1 MCRFVHCHE
10 LIMGA
15 NIFYTFERGHDYQL
29 LFSSSFDKLYS
40 DSNRYE
46 GQTCV
51 KLEAHQCPLC
61 QKIKTYKIMDN
72 PELPMSVNGVNLPG
86 KE

>member
-1 MCRFVHCHE
+1 MVLMLLQLVREKV
-10 LIMGA
+10 
-15 NIFYTFERGHDYQL
+15 NKTTNDQL

-40 DSNRYE
+40 DSNQYE

-51 KLEAHQCPLC
+51 KLEAHQCPQC